1 MRKQQIIWLQVIY
14 WSLNFFGTVI
24 TPIFFFAEDRDL
36 QSAVL
41 RTTFFLSG
49 ILTFYICYLFIIPKV
64 FRPEKIY
71 TVILSFFLS
80 IVCFATIRYS
90 LEEILSPA
98 IFGFRNYDQK
108 TGLLFYY
115 FDNIYY
121 GCINV
126 FIAGI
131 MWLLE
136 KFGVIEN
143 ERQKL
148 EKERNQANMQAL
160 KTQINP
166 HFIFNTLNNIY
177 ALVYQNSE
185 KALPAIEELS
195 QLLRYST
202 KDLEKDFIPLEK
214 EVGYLES
221 LIELEKLRIRNPEL
235 LVIDKKINFPN
246 LNISPMLL
254 VPFVENAFKHGD
266 FSGKGF
272 TLTITDDDQK
282 LGFHLDNFKKS
293 RSKDSV
299 SGIGIGNVKKR
310 LEILYPNQ
318 HQLHITET
326 ETDFTVELK
335 IDLRNG

>member
-1 MRKQQIIWLQVIY
+1 MKKKQIIWLQIIY

-24 TPIFFFAEDRDL
+24 TPLYFFEKENNL
-36 QSAVL
+36 QSTVL
-41 RTTFFLSG
+41 RITFFLAG
-49 ILTFYICYLFIIPKV
+49 IITFYICYLVIIPKV
-64 FRPEKIY
+64 FRQEKVY

-80 IVCFATIRYS
+80 ILCFATVRY
-90 LEEILSPA
+90 LMEEVLLPA
-98 IFGFRNYDQK
+98 TFGFRNYNQE
-108 TGLLFYY
+108 TGLLYY
-115 FDNIYY
+115 FFDNIYY

-136 KFGVIEN
+136 KFGVIET

-148 EKERNQANMQAL
+148 EQERNEAKIQAL

-177 ALVYQNSE
+177 SLVYQNSE

-202 KDLEKDFIPLEK
+202 KDLEKNFIPLEK
-214 EVGYLES
+214 EIGYLES
-221 LIELEKLRIRNPEL
+221 LIELEKLRIKNPEL
-235 LVIDKKINFPN
+235 LFIEKKINYPN

-254 VPFVENAFKHGD
+254 VPFVENAFKHAD

-272 TLTITDDDQK
+272 TMKISDDHQT
-282 LGFHLDNFKKS
+282 LNFHLQNFKKQ
-293 RSKDSV
+293 RSKDSL

-310 LEILYPNQ
+310 LEILYPKK
-318 HQLHITET
+318 HELDITESET
-326 ETDFTVELK
+326 EFSVDLK
-335 IDLRNG
+335 INLK

>member
-1 MRKQQIIWLQVIY
+1 MKKKQIIWLQIIY

-24 TPIFFFAEDRDL
+24 TPLYFFDRENSL
-36 QSAVL
+36 QSTVL
-41 RTTFFLSG
+41 RITFFLAG
-49 ILTFYICYLFIIPKV
+49 IITFYICYLVVIPKV
-64 FRPEKIY
+64 FRQEKVY

-80 IVCFATIRYS
+80 ILCFATVRY
-90 LEEILSPA
+90 LMEEVLLPVT
-98 IFGFRNYDQK
+98 FGFRNYNQG
-108 TGLLFYY
+108 TTLLYY
-115 FDNIYY
+115 FFDNIYY

-136 KFGVIEN
+136 KFGVIET

-148 EKERNQANMQAL
+148 EQERNEAKIQAL

-177 ALVYQNSE
+177 SLVYQNSE

-202 KDLEKDFIPLEK
+202 KDLEKNFIPLEK
-214 EVGYLES
+214 EIGYLES
-221 LIELEKLRIRNPEL
+221 LIELEKLRLKNPEL
-235 LVIDKKINFPN
+235 LMIEKKINHPS

-272 TLTITDDDQK
+272 IMKISDDNQTLDFYLQ
-282 LGFHLDNFKKS
+282 NFKKL
-293 RSKDSV
+293 RSKDSL
-299 SGIGIGNVKKR
+299 SGIGINNVKKR
-310 LEILYPNQ
+310 LEILYPNK
-318 HQLHITET
+318 HELNIFETET
-326 ETDFTVELK
+326 EFSVDLK
-335 IDLRNG
+335 IDLK

>member
-1 MRKQQIIWLQVIY
+1 MKKQQIIWLQIIY

-24 TPIFFFAEDRDL
+24 TPIFFFAKERDL

-41 RTTFFLSG
+41 RSTFFLSG

-64 FRPEKIY
+64 FRQEKVY

-90 LEEILSPA
+90 LEEILSPI
-98 IFGFRNYDQK
+98 IFGFRNYDQE
-108 TGLLFYY
+108 TGLLFYF

-136 KFGVIEN
+136 KFGVIET

-148 EKERNQANMQAL
+148 EQERNQAKIQAL

-177 ALVYQNSE
+177 SLVYQNSE

-214 EVGYLES
+214 EIGYLES
-221 LIELEKLRIRNPEL
+221 LIELEKLRIKNPEL
-235 LVIDKKINFPN
+235 LIIQKKINFPT

-272 TLTITDDDQK
+272 TMKISDENQK
-282 LGFHLDNFKKS
+282 LQFNLHNFKKPK
-293 RSKDSV
+293 SKDSLC
-299 SGIGIGNVKKR
+299 GIGIGKVKKR
-310 LEILYPNQ
+310 LEIIYPKKHELN
-318 HQLHITET
+318 IIET
-326 ETDFTVELK
+326 ETDFTVDLK
-335 IDLRNG
+335 IDLRND

>member
-1 MRKQQIIWLQVIY
+1 MKKKQIIWLQIIY

-24 TPIFFFAEDRDL
+24 TPLYFFDRENDL
-36 QSAVL
+36 QSTVL
-41 RTTFFLSG
+41 RITFFLAG
-49 ILTFYICYLFIIPKV
+49 IITFYICYLVIIPKV
-64 FRPEKIY
+64 FRQEKVY

-80 IVCFATIRYS
+80 ILCFATVRY
-90 LEEILSPA
+90 LMEEVLLPVT
-98 IFGFRNYDQK
+98 FGFRNYNQE
-108 TGLLFYY
+108 TGLLYY
-115 FDNIYY
+115 FFDNIYY

-136 KFGVIEN
+136 KFGVIET

-148 EKERNQANMQAL
+148 EQERNEAKIQAL

-177 ALVYQNSE
+177 SLVYQNSE

-202 KDLEKDFIPLEK
+202 KDLEKNFIPLEK
-214 EVGYLES
+214 EIGYLES
-221 LIELEKLRIRNPEL
+221 LIELEKLRLKNPEL
-235 LVIDKKINFPN
+235 LMIEKKINHPK

-272 TLTITDDDQK
+272 TMKISDDNQT
-282 LGFHLDNFKKS
+282 LNFHLQNFKKQ
-293 RSKDSV
+293 RSKDSL

-310 LEILYPNQ
+310 LEILYPKKHELN
-318 HQLHITET
+318 IVETET
-326 ETDFTVELK
+326 EFSVDLK
-335 IDLRNG
+335 IDLK

>member
-1 MRKQQIIWLQVIY
+1 MKKKQIIWLQIIY

-24 TPIFFFAEDRDL
+24 TPLYFFDRENDL

-41 RTTFFLSG
+41 RITFFLAG
-49 ILTFYICYLFIIPKV
+49 IITFYMCYLVIIPKV
-64 FRPEKIY
+64 FRQEKVY

-80 IVCFATIRYS
+80 ILCFATVRY
-90 LEEILSPA
+90 LMEEVLLPA
-98 IFGFRNYDQK
+98 TFGFRNYNQE
-108 TGLLFYY
+108 TGLLYY
-115 FDNIYY
+115 FFDNIYY

-136 KFGVIEN
+136 KFGVIET

-148 EKERNQANMQAL
+148 EQERNEAKIQAL

-177 ALVYQNSE
+177 SLVYQNSE

-202 KDLEKDFIPLEK
+202 KDLEKNFIPLEK
-214 EVGYLES
+214 EIGYLES
-221 LIELEKLRIRNPEL
+221 LIELEKLRLKNPEL
-235 LVIDKKINFPN
+235 LMIEKKINHPN

-272 TLTITDDDQK
+272 TMKISDDNQTLT
-282 LGFHLDNFKKS
+282 FHLQNFKKQ
-293 RSKDSV
+293 RSKDSL

-310 LEILYPNQ
+310 LEILYPKKHELN
-318 HQLHITET
+318 INETET
-326 ETDFTVELK
+326 EFSVDLK
-335 IDLRNG
+335 IDLK

>member
-1 MRKQQIIWLQVIY
+1 MKKKQIIWLQIIY

-24 TPIFFFAEDRDL
+24 TPLYFLDKGDDL
-36 QSAVL
+36 QSTVL
-41 RTTFFLSG
+41 RITFFLAG
-49 ILTFYICYLFIIPKV
+49 ISTFYICYLAIIPKV

-71 TVILSFFLS
+71 TVIVSFFLS
-80 IVCFATIRYS
+80 ILCFATIRY
-90 LEEILSPA
+90 LMEEVLLPA
-98 IFGFRNYDQK
+98 TFGFRNYNQE
-108 TGLLFYY
+108 TGLLYY
-115 FDNIYY
+115 FFDNIYY

-131 MWLLE
+131 LWLLE
-136 KFGVIEN
+136 KFGVIET

-148 EKERNQANMQAL
+148 EQERNEAKIQAL

-177 ALVYQNSE
+177 SLVYQNSE

-202 KDLEKDFIPLEK
+202 KDLEKNFIPLEK
-214 EVGYLES
+214 EIGYLES
-221 LIELEKLRIRNPEL
+221 LIELEKLRIKNPEL
-235 LVIDKKINFPN
+235 LLIEKKINYPN

-254 VPFVENAFKHGD
+254 VPFVENAFKHAD

-272 TLTITDDDQK
+272 VMKISDDHQTLN
-282 LGFHLDNFKKS
+282 FHLQNFKKQ
-293 RSKDSV
+293 RSKDSL

-310 LEILYPNQ
+310 LEILYPKK
-318 HQLHITET
+318 HELDITESET
-326 ETDFTVELK
+326 EFSVDLK
-335 IDLRNG
+335 IDLK

>member
-1 MRKQQIIWLQVIY
+1 MKKKQIIWLQIIY

-24 TPIFFFAEDRDL
+24 TPLYFFDRENNL
-36 QSAVL
+36 QSTVL
-41 RTTFFLSG
+41 RITFFLAG
-49 ILTFYICYLFIIPKV
+49 IITFYICYLVIIPKV
-64 FRPEKIY
+64 FRQEKVY

-80 IVCFATIRYS
+80 ILCFATVRY
-90 LEEILSPA
+90 LMEEVLLPA
-98 IFGFRNYDQK
+98 TFGFRNYNQE
-108 TGLLFYY
+108 TGLLYY
-115 FDNIYY
+115 FFDNIYY

-136 KFGVIEN
+136 KFGVIET

-148 EKERNQANMQAL
+148 EQERNEAKIQAL

-177 ALVYQNSE
+177 SLVYQNSE

-202 KDLEKDFIPLEK
+202 KDLEKNFIPLEK
-214 EVGYLES
+214 EIGYLES
-221 LIELEKLRIRNPEL
+221 LIELEKLRIKNPEL
-235 LVIDKKINFPN
+235 LMIEKKINHSN

-272 TLTITDDDQK
+272 SMKISDDNQTLN
-282 LGFHLDNFKKS
+282 FHLQNFKKQ
-293 RSKDSV
+293 RSKDSL

-310 LEILYPNQ
+310 LEILYPKRHELN
-318 HQLHITET
+318 ISETET
-326 ETDFTVELK
+326 EFSVDLK
-335 IDLRNG
+335 IDLK

>member
-1 MRKQQIIWLQVIY
+1 MKKKQIIWLQIIY

-24 TPIFFFAEDRDL
+24 TPLYFFDRENDL
-36 QSAVL
+36 QSTVL
-41 RTTFFLSG
+41 RITFFLAG
-49 ILTFYICYLFIIPKV
+49 IITFYICYLVIIPKV
-64 FRPEKIY
+64 FRQEKVY
-71 TVILSFFLS
+71 TVVLSFFLS
-80 IVCFATIRYS
+80 ILCFATVRY
-90 LEEILSPA
+90 LMEEVLLPA
-98 IFGFRNYDQK
+98 TFGFRNYNQE
-108 TGLLFYY
+108 TGLLYY
-115 FDNIYY
+115 FFDNIYY

-136 KFGVIEN
+136 KFGVIET

-148 EKERNQANMQAL
+148 EQEKNEAKIQAL

-177 ALVYQNSE
+177 SLVYQNSE

-202 KDLEKDFIPLEK
+202 KDLEKNFIPLEK
-214 EVGYLES
+214 EIGYLES
-221 LIELEKLRIRNPEL
+221 LIELEKLRLKNPEL
-235 LVIDKKINFPN
+235 LMIEKKINHPK

-266 FSGKGF
+266 FKDKGF
-272 TLTITDDDQK
+272 TLNISDDNQT
-282 LGFHLDNFKKS
+282 LNFYLQNFKKQ
-293 RSKDSV
+293 RSKDSL

-310 LEILYPNQ
+310 LEILYPKKHELNI
-318 HQLHITET
+318 HETET
-326 ETDFTVELK
+326 EFSVDLK
-335 IDLRNG
+335 IDLK

>member
-1 MRKQQIIWLQVIY
+1 MKKQQIILLQIIY
-14 WSLNFFGTVI
+14 WSLNFFGAVI
-24 TPIFFFAEDRDL
+24 TPIFFFAKENDL
-36 QSAVL
+36 QSTVL

-49 ILTFYICYLFIIPKV
+49 IFTFYICYLIIIPKI
-64 FRPEKIY
+64 FKPEKIY
-71 TVILSFFLS
+71 TAIISFFLS

-90 LEEILSPA
+90 LEEILAPA
-98 IFGFRNYDQK
+98 TFGFRNYDQE
-108 TGLLFYY
+108 TGLLFYF

-131 MWLLE
+131 LWLLE
-136 KFGVIEN
+136 KFGVIEI

-148 EKERNQANMQAL
+148 EQERNQAKIQAL

-177 ALVYQNSE
+177 SLVYQNSE

-214 EVGYLES
+214 EIGYLES
-221 LIELEKLRIRNPEL
+221 LIELEKLRIKNPEL
-235 LVIDKKINFPN
+235 LMINKKINFPTM
-246 LNISPMLL
+246 NISPMLL

-272 TLTITDDDQK
+272 VVKISDENQRLQFY
-282 LGFHLDNFKKS
+282 LHNFKKS
-293 RSKDSV
+293 KSKDSL

-310 LEILYPNQ
+310 LEILYPNK
-318 HQLHITET
+318 HELNITET
-326 ETDFTVELK
+326 ETDFTVDLK

>member
-1 MRKQQIIWLQVIY
+1 MKKKQIIWLQVIY

-24 TPIFFFAEDRDL
+24 TPLYFFDRENNL
-36 QSAVL
+36 QSTVL
-41 RTTFFLSG
+41 RITFFLAG
-49 ILTFYICYLFIIPKV
+49 IITFYICYLVIIPKV
-64 FRPEKIY
+64 FRQEKVY

-80 IVCFATIRYS
+80 ILCFATVRY
-90 LEEILSPA
+90 LMEEVLLPA
-98 IFGFRNYDQK
+98 TFGFRNYNQE
-108 TGLLFYY
+108 TGLLYY
-115 FDNIYY
+115 FFDNIYY

-136 KFGVIEN
+136 KFGVIET

-148 EKERNQANMQAL
+148 EQERNEAKIQAL

-177 ALVYQNSE
+177 SLVYQNSE

-214 EVGYLES
+214 EIGYLES
-221 LIELEKLRIRNPEL
+221 LIELEKLRLKNPEL
-235 LVIDKKINFPN
+235 LIIEKKINHSN

-272 TLTITDDDQK
+272 HMKISDDHQTLN
-282 LGFHLDNFKKS
+282 FHLQNFKKQ
-293 RSKDSV
+293 RSKDSL

-310 LEILYPNQ
+310 LEILYPKKHELN
-318 HQLHITET
+318 IVETET
-326 ETDFTVELK
+326 EFSVDLK
-335 IDLRNG
+335 IDLK

>member
-1 MRKQQIIWLQVIY
+1 MKKKQIIWLQIIY

-24 TPIFFFAEDRDL
+24 TPLYFFDRENNL
-36 QSAVL
+36 QSTVL
-41 RTTFFLSG
+41 RITFFLAG
-49 ILTFYICYLFIIPKV
+49 IITFYVCYLVIIPKV
-64 FRPEKIY
+64 FRQEKVY

-80 IVCFATIRYS
+80 ILCFATVRY
-90 LEEILSPA
+90 LMEEVLLPVT
-98 IFGFRNYDQK
+98 FGFRNYNQE
-108 TGLLFYY
+108 TGLLYY
-115 FDNIYY
+115 FFDNIYY

-136 KFGVIEN
+136 KFGVIET

-148 EKERNQANMQAL
+148 EQERNEAKIQAL

-177 ALVYQNSE
+177 SLVYQNSE

-202 KDLEKDFIPLEK
+202 KDLEKNFIPLEK
-214 EVGYLES
+214 EIGYLES
-221 LIELEKLRIRNPEL
+221 LIELEKLRLKNPEL
-235 LVIDKKINFPN
+235 LMIEKKISHSN

-272 TLTITDDDQK
+272 TMKISDDGQN
-282 LGFHLDNFKKS
+282 LNFHLQNFKKQ
-293 RSKDSV
+293 RSKDSL

-310 LEILYPNQ
+310 LEILYPKKHELN
-318 HQLHITET
+318 INETET
-326 ETDFTVELK
+326 EFSVDLK
-335 IDLRNG
+335 IDLK

>member
-1 MRKQQIIWLQVIY
+1 MKKKQIIWLQIIY

-24 TPIFFFAEDRDL
+24 TPLYFFDRENDL
-36 QSAVL
+36 QSTVL
-41 RTTFFLSG
+41 RITFFLAG
-49 ILTFYICYLFIIPKV
+49 IITFYICYLVIIPKV
-64 FRPEKIY
+64 FRQEKVY

-80 IVCFATIRYS
+80 ILCFATVRY
-90 LEEILSPA
+90 LMEEVLLPA
-98 IFGFRNYDQK
+98 TFGFRNYNQE
-108 TGLLFYY
+108 TGLLYY
-115 FDNIYY
+115 FFDNIYY

-136 KFGVIEN
+136 KFGVIET

-148 EKERNQANMQAL
+148 EQERNEAKIQAL

-177 ALVYQNSE
+177 SLVYQNSE

-202 KDLEKDFIPLEK
+202 KDLEKDFISLEK
-214 EVGYLES
+214 EIGYLES
-221 LIELEKLRIRNPEL
+221 LIELEKLRLKNPEL
-235 LVIDKKINFPN
+235 LMIEKKINHPK

-272 TLTITDDDQK
+272 TIKISDDNQT
-282 LGFHLDNFKKS
+282 LNFHLQNFKKQ
-293 RSKDSV
+293 RSKDSL

-310 LEILYPNQ
+310 LEILYPKKHELNI
-318 HQLHITET
+318 HETET
-326 ETDFTVELK
+326 EFSVDLK
-335 IDLRNG
+335 IDLK

>member
-1 MRKQQIIWLQVIY
+1 MKKKQIIWLQIIY

-24 TPIFFFAEDRDL
+24 TPLYFFDREYTL
-36 QSAVL
+36 QSTVL
-41 RTTFFLSG
+41 RITFFLAG
-49 ILTFYICYLFIIPKV
+49 IITFYICYLVIIPKV
-64 FRPEKIY
+64 FRQEKVY

-80 IVCFATIRYS
+80 ILCFATVRY
-90 LEEILSPA
+90 LMEEVLLPVT
-98 IFGFRNYDQK
+98 FGFRNYNQG
-108 TGLLFYY
+108 TTLPYY
-115 FDNIYY
+115 FFDNIYY

-131 MWLLE
+131 VWLLE

-148 EKERNQANMQAL
+148 KQERNEAKIQAL

-177 ALVYQNSE
+177 SLVYQNSE

-214 EVGYLES
+214 EIGYLES
-221 LIELEKLRIRNPEL
+221 LIELEKLRIKNPEL
-235 LVIDKKINFPN
+235 LIINKKINFPN

-266 FSGKGF
+266 FGGKGF
-272 TLTITDDDQK
+272 TLTISDENQR
-282 LGFHLDNFKKS
+282 LQFHLHNFKKS
-293 RSKDSV
+293 KSKDSV

-318 HQLHITET
+318 HEINITET
-326 ETDFTVELK
+326 ETDFTVDLK

>member
-1 MRKQQIIWLQVIY
+1 MKKKQIIWLQIIY

-24 TPIFFFAEDRDL
+24 TPLYFFEKDNNL
-36 QSAVL
+36 QSTVL
-41 RTTFFLSG
+41 RITFFLAG
-49 ILTFYICYLFIIPKV
+49 IITFYICYLAIIPKV

-71 TVILSFFLS
+71 TVIVSFFLS
-80 IVCFATIRYS
+80 ILCFATIRY
-90 LEEILSPA
+90 LMEEVLLPA
-98 IFGFRNYDQK
+98 TFGFRNYNQE
-108 TGLLFYY
+108 TGLLYY
-115 FDNIYY
+115 FFDNIYY

-131 MWLLE
+131 LWLLE
-136 KFGVIEN
+136 KFGVIET

-148 EKERNQANMQAL
+148 EQERNEAKIQAL

-177 ALVYQNSE
+177 SLVYQNSE

-202 KDLEKDFIPLEK
+202 KDLEKNFIPLEK
-214 EVGYLES
+214 EIGYLES
-221 LIELEKLRIRNPEL
+221 LIELEKLRIKNPEL
-235 LVIDKKINFPN
+235 LLIEKKINYPN

-272 TLTITDDDQK
+272 TMKISDDNQT
-282 LGFHLDNFKKS
+282 LNFHLQNFKKQ
-293 RSKDSV
+293 RSKDSL

-310 LEILYPNQ
+310 LEILYPKKHELN
-318 HQLHITET
+318 INETET
-326 ETDFTVELK
+326 EFSVDLK
-335 IDLRNG
+335 IDLK